1 MHGDCVGHLVR
12 GGNIITTSTFVVEER
27 FFRKSEAVLA
37 AVDKTTITTST
48 FVVEGRFFR
57 KSEAVLAA
65 VAKTT
70 ITTSTFVVPEGGL
83 HHDGVVA
90 EHRTI

>member
-48 FVVEGRFFR
+48 FVV
-57 KSEAVLAA
+57 
-65 VAKTT
+65 
-70 ITTSTFVVPEGGL
+70 PEGGL